1 MKNLSNKMTSENVEQ
16 RPNCEEILEEKH
28 LWALNAAEF
37 DNFFKLIEIAYL
49 PK

>member
-1 MKNLSNKMTSENVEQ
+1 MKNLFDKMTSEKVEQ
-16 RPNCEEILEEKH
+16 RPNCEEILKEKH

-37 DNFFKLIEIAYL
+37 DNFSKIIEIAYL

>member
-1 MKNLSNKMTSENVEQ
+1 MTSENIEQ
-16 RPNCEEILEEKH
+16 RSNCEEILEQKN

-37 DNFFKLIEIAYL
+37 NNFSELIEIAYL